1 MRLIKGKTYY
11 KKPWYQSWRAMME
24 RCYRKKSNNYSFYGG
39 RGIKVCDEWHNIEE
53 FEKWVEASNYRKG
66 LTLER
71 IDVNGNYEPSNCTW
85 ATKKQQAN
93 NRRNTKYIEYK
104 GKKYSVTEFA
114 EKLGLK
120 RSTVNNRVWRGWS
133 VEKIINGGYVHGSFD

>member
-11 KKPWYQSWRAMME
+11 KKPWYQTWKAMME
-24 RCYRKKSNNYSFYGG
+24 RCYRGKSHNYSFYGG

-71 IDVNGNYEPSNCTW
+71 IDVNGNYDPSNCTW